1 MTINPLELPVS
12 PPIEYPESDGEPMA
26 ENTEQFNWIVLVKEN
41 LESLFADDPHVFV
54 AGDLLW
60 YPVEGQPTIRRAP
73 DTLVA
78 FGRPKGRR
86 GSYRQ
91 WEEGGIAPQVVF
103 EILSP
108 SNTAEEMREK
118 REFYA
123 TYGVEEYYEYDPDT
137 FTLRGWL
144 RDANGDLAELTTPPR
159 LDGWVS
165 PRLGIQF
172 VSPPDEPI
180 TIFKPNGE
188 PFKPL
193 STLILERDTAQQ
205 QLGTLILERDTV
217 QQQLA
222 QERQLREQER
232 QERERLAALL
242 RSLGVDPDQSA

>member
-60 YPVEGQPTIRRAP
+60 YPVEGQPTIRCAP

-144 RDANGDLAELTTPPR
+144 RDANGDLVELTTPPR

-193 STLILERDTAQQ
+193 STLILERDTVQQ

-222 QERQLREQER
+222 QERQ
-232 QERERLAALL
+232 ERERLAALL
-242 RSLGVDPDQSA
+242 RSLGVDPDQIA

>member
-1 MTINPLELPVS
+1 MTTNPLELPVS
-12 PPIEYPESDGEPMA
+12 PPIEYPDSDGEPMA
-26 ENTEQFNWIVLVKEN
+26 ENTEQFNWIVLIKEN
-41 LESLFADDPHVFV
+41 LESLFANDPQVFV

-60 YPVEGQPTIRRAP
+60 YPVEGQPSIRRAP
-73 DTLVA
+73 DALVA

-103 EILSP
+103 EILAP

-144 RDANGDLAELTTPPR
+144 RDATGLAELTTHPR

-193 STLILERDTAQQ
+193 STLILERDT
-205 QLGTLILERDTV
+205 V

-222 QERQLREQER
+222 QER